1 MIFSDTDIKELVR
14 STQINIH
21 NTRSLIHALKYV
33 SHILQTEKAFTVEEY
48 KHTHTHTHTHT
59 NTPTHT
65 HKRTRTRTKALNNTD
80 QYFIS
85 SLYLGPLLSKLPP
98 LVKPSGTER
107 ERSPNKK
114 YVLS

>member
-21 NTRSLIHALKYV
+21 NTRSLIHTLKYV

-48 KHTHTHTHTHT
+48 KRTHTHT

-107 ERSPNKK
+107 ERSPYKK